1 MSHEETVKKIGIE
14 VENMERIIQKIRNH
28 LKEMEE

>member
-1 MSHEETVKKIGIE
+1 MSQKEAIIKIGIE
-14 VENMERIIQKIRNH
+14 LENMERIIQKIRNH